1 VTKAN
6 PPTAP
11 PASTIIGKGKDKG
24 GMKLASSLTTNGV
37 TYAETL
43 RGTTKKEKGEN
54 IPEFEPPKL
63 TNLERKLQILPGE
76 WHQETYFRNDE
87 VAALYDF
94 YQPTQG
100 PFIIVPSMAK
110 EDIHADFT
118 LTIFSSNHVEVIK
131 LEDSQNAVISG
142 KWTEK
147 TGGGCHLY
155 DKEF

>member
-1 VTKAN
+1 
-6 PPTAP
+6 
-11 PASTIIGKGKDKG
+11 
-24 GMKLASSLTTNGV
+24 
-37 TYAETL
+37 
-43 RGTTKKEKGEN
+43 
-54 IPEFEPPKL
+54 
-63 TNLERKLQILPGE
+63 
-76 WHQETYFRNDE
+76 